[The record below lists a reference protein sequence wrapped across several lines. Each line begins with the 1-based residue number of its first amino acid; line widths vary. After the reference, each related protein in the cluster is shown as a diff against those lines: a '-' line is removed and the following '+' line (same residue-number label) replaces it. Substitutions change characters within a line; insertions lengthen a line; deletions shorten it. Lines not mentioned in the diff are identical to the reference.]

1 MLDVDGLSMHF
12 GGVKALTDV
21 TFSVGPTELVAI
33 IGPNGAGKTS
43 LFNCLNGV
51 YKPTAG
57 SIRFGG
63 QELVGKRPSRIAE
76 LGMARTFQN
85 LALFTNLDVVANLML
100 GRHHLMR
107 SGFFSGAMWFGR
119 SRREEHLHRERCEE
133 IVDFL
138 DLGAYRGRPVG
149 VLPYG
154 IQKRIE
160 LGRGL
165 AMEPQLLLLDE
176 PAAGMNPEETD
187 QLADTILAVQADL
200 SIAMLLVEHDMHL
213 VMDIADRVV
222 ALNFGEVMAIGRPDD
237 VAADETVIAAYL
249 GAEE

>member
-1 MLDVDGLSMHF
+1 MTDATLLDVDGLSMHF

-21 TFSVGPTELVAI
+21 SFSVGPTELVAI

-119 SRREEHLHRERCEE
+119 SRREEHLHRERC
-133 IVDFL
+133 DH
-138 DLGAYRGRPVG
+138 
-149 VLPYG
+149 
-154 IQKRIE
+154 
-160 LGRGL
+160 
-165 AMEPQLLLLDE
+165 LLCLYIR
-176 PAAGMNPEETD
+176 
-187 QLADTILAVQADL
+187 ADSSL
-200 SIAMLLVEHDMHL
+200 H
-213 VMDIADRVV
+213 
-222 ALNFGEVMAIGRPDD
+222 
-237 VAADETVIAAYL
+237 
-249 GAEE
+249 